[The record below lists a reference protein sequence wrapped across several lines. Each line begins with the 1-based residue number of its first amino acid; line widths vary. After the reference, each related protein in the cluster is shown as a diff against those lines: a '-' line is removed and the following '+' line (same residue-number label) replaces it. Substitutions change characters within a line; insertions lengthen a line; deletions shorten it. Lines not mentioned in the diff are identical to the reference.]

1 MNVTDQR
8 EKTVER
14 WFAMWLRQD
23 DSGIGAVFEED
34 ALYIESW
41 GPQYE
46 GLEKIGKW
54 FREWNTRGRVL
65 RWDIKR
71 YFHSGA
77 TTVVEWDFKDEMAGG
92 KVEEFEGMSLIEWS
106 PGNKIAF
113 LKEFGC
119 NKKRYDPYRNGEK
132 PVFPD
137 EEAKWF

>member
-1 MNVTDQR
+1 MNITDQR
-8 EKTVER
+8 EKTVKR
-14 WFAMWLRQD
+14 WFAMWLRKD

-65 RWDIKR
+65 RWDIRR

-77 TTVVEWDFKDEMAGG
+77 ATVVEWDFKDEMAGG
-92 KVEEFEGMSLIEWS
+92 TVEEFEGMSLIEWS
-106 PGNKIAF
+106 PGNKIAC

-119 NKKRYDPYRNGEK
+119 NKNRYDPYRNGER
-132 PVFPD
+132 PLFPD